1 MEKKSKPHITNL
13 MSRLKIALTHAYE
26 HCSIY
31 SNALDI
37 GGEEGAYLLRS
48 REFAA
53 ALGLLDRM
61 VKDDRFLSPKSLQD
75 CRHALV
81 WYRRELQDQGYG
93 LKSREIGEL
102 VSEIDEIVESAFT

>member
-1 MEKKSKPHITNL
+1 METISKPHISNL
-13 MSRLKIALTHAYE
+13 KSRLKNAFTHAYE

-31 SNALDI
+31 SNALDA
-37 GGEEGAYLLRS
+37 GGDEGVYLLRS

-61 VKDDRFLSPKSLQD
+61 VEDDRFLSPKSLQD
-75 CRHALV
+75 CRSALI

-93 LKSREIGEL
+93 FKSREIGDL
-102 VSEIDEIVESAFT
+102 ASEIDAIAVEIS

>member
-1 MEKKSKPHITNL
+1 MEMKSKPHITNL
-13 MSRLKIALTHAYE
+13 KSKLKIAFTHAQD

-31 SNALDI
+31 SNALD
-37 GGEEGAYLLRS
+37 GVGEEGVYLLRS

-93 LKSREIGEL
+93 LKSREIGSL
-102 VSEIDEIVESAFT
+102 VSEIDAIADKAFA